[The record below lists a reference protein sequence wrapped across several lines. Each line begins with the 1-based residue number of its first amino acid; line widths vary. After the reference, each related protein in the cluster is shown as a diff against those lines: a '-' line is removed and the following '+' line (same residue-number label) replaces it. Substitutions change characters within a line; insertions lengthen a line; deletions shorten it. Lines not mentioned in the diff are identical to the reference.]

1 MDPFSEKINKE
12 CIFFINNETYH
23 QNGIKLKI
31 LETELVEFFLYEQ
44 IKIVFVFFIFVFMR
58 NIFGLLIFYIF
69 FTSFPCYFHYPPI
82 AIPSLSIVTIS
93 K

>member
-23 QNGIKLKI
+23 QNGIKLKV

-58 NIFGLLIFYIF
+58 NIFGLLIFLYIF
-69 FTSFPCYFHYPPI
+69 YKFSLLF
-82 AIPSLSIVTIS
+82 SLSAYSYT
-93 K
+93 